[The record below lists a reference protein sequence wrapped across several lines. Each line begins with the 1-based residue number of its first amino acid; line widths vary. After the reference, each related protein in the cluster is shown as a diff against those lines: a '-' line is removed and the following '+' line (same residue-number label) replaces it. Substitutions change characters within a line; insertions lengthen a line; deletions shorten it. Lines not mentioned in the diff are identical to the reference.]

1 MLHDFGHV
9 IRGSFRRHGKAAKDA
24 TLEQIEA
31 RKEKASRFLR
41 DVLDDPE
48 RAAEVEAESVEDYAT
63 RRGLTLKNRAP
74 AMKWA
79 DRLAN
84 LRKEENPVAPREK
97 VEDVLSDRDALID
110 TLEDVRDQID
120 DALAEYE
127 EEGEEPEEGNGDGE
141 D

>member
-1 MLHDFGHV
+1 M
-9 IRGSFRRHGKAAKDA
+9 AKQPKTL
-24 TLEQIEA
+24 TLEQVEA

-74 AMKWA
+74 AIKRA
-79 DRLAN
+79 DRLTN
-84 LRKEENPVAPREK
+84 LRKEENPVARREK

-127 EEGEEPEEGNGDGE
+127 EEEEPEEEPEEGNGQD
-141 D
+141 